1 MENQFFV
8 EAKSF
13 HFAVVE
19 GFTVLRVEER
29 RRGFSC
35 VMRLSK
41 LCSIWLKSTLEEL
54 GRSSDTRD
62 FIKSF
67 HEGSKVSIAWRDGNS
82 FGRYLEVVVY
92 VVGGQRGLIL
102 ILRVE

>member
-35 VMRLSK
+35 VVRLSK
-41 LCSIWLKSTLEEL
+41 LCFGWLKSTLEEL
-54 GRSSDTRD
+54 GRSSDTKN
-62 FIKSF
+62 FIKSSVKF
-67 HEGSKVSIAWRDGNS
+67 QWFLSLVEMVTILAGTWRLWCMRWVAGEGLS
-82 FGRYLEVVVY
+82 
-92 VVGGQRGLIL
+92 
-102 ILRVE
+102 